1 MSVRDQVSADELFRL
16 RGENKRRGSYKTG
29 RKMQR
34 SNLGIRL
41 KARNSR
47 PAIVIKSWFEA
58 RFGRKKRFNPLPAHM
73 RPSVPHRKR
82 LVATGSWQELSDYAK
97 ELRALCTPAQ
107 WRHIEAL
114 YFGRLA
120 HG

>member
-1 MSVRDQVSADELFRL
+1 MSVRDQMSADELFRL
-16 RGENKRRGSYKTG
+16 RGENKRRSRHKTG

-47 PAIVIKSWFEA
+47 PASMIKLWFES
-58 RFGRKKRFNPLPAHM
+58 RFGRKKRFNPLPAQM

-82 LVATGSWQELSDYAK
+82 LIATGNLQEVSDYAK
-97 ELRALCTPAQ
+97 ELRALCTPPQ
-107 WRHIEAL
+107 WQHIEAL